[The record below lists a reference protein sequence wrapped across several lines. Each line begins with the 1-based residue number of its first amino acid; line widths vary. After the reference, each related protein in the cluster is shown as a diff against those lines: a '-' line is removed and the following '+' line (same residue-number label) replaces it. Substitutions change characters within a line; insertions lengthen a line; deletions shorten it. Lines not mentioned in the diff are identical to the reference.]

1 MAPPHLHPR
10 SRMTSTLFATTVVA
24 SFFVVGLPHVLPC
37 PAPRVAFADGEMAEG
52 GEGAPKRRRRKRPAA
67 APSSEPTVDS
77 SGMIQF
83 QPTTNAVSKESKQDG
98 MDISSTGSK
107 RECPVPKPK
116 GVLGELLGFTTNKEA
131 AGDKIET
138 KSSETKTER

>member
-67 APSSEPTVDS
+67 PSSEPTADS

-83 QPTTNAVSKESKQDG
+83 QPTNDVSKESKKDG
-98 MDISSTGSK
+98 MDVSTGSK

-116 GVLGELLGFTTNKEA
+116 GVLGELLGFTNKEVS
-131 AGDKIET
+131 DKIET